1 MKKKTRNIILIIIGI
16 IVLLFLFRLF
26 YRNFDFEKD
35 KQTFIALI
43 SKAGSGKVIN
53 ALDEM
58 RELESLTNPIINFR
72 YQSWKEK
79 MHARFVSKNE
89 IIENTSDNKII
100 NDISNIY
107 REYWRTELLKANPK
121 SRIDTALYINLT
133 NYILSNDLTTLSKDS
148 LSKNIKNDSE
158 LKRIIEA
165 QGFKTDFKFRNGF
178 QELFIWDKEIIRDYK
193 VILPKDTINSKVVF
207 IEKYHLTG
215 YDYYASCGNT
225 QVGGWAIKESATL
238 YCSKG
243 YDLSSEK
250 FNISYLKHESLH
262 FTDLNDYPNLS
273 SADLEYRAKVIEL
286 MYCTEK
292 SIYRQVAEFINGA
305 DSSDRSHSHPY
316 ANYILIKNLSQLIF
330 NSEYETDINK
340 WKKLSVEEINSAAI
354 SLYNMSE
361 KRLQKDRNVSDII

>member
-1 MKKKTRNIILIIIGI
+1 MG
-16 IVLLFLFRLF
+16 
-26 YRNFDFEKD
+26 
-35 KQTFIALI
+35 
-43 SKAGSGKVIN
+43 AGG
-53 ALDEM
+53 
-58 RELESLTNPIINFR
+58 REFESLHPDRRQYHLSLIKPSVKRGLSF
-72 YQSWKEK
+72 Y
-79 MHARFVSKNE
+79 H
-89 IIENTSDNKII
+89 
-100 NDISNIY
+100 IY
-107 REYWRTELLKANPK
+107 SYLIKYIPK
-121 SRIDTALYINLT
+121 SDTEK
-133 NYILSNDLTTLSKDS
+133 SDTL
-148 LSKNIKNDSE
+148 
-158 LKRIIEA
+158 
-165 QGFKTDFKFRNGF
+165 KTKS
-178 QELFIWDKEIIRDYK
+178 
-193 VILPKDTINSKVVF
+193 INSKVVF

-215 YDYYASCGNT
+215 YDYYASCGKS

-262 FTDLNDYPNLS
+262 FIDLNDYPNLS

>member
-79 MHARFVSKNE
+79 MYARFVSKNE

-107 REYWRTELLKANPK
+107 REYWRTELLKENPK

-178 QELFIWDKEIIRDYK
+178 QELFIWDKEI
-193 VILPKDTINSKVVF
+193 
-207 IEKYHLTG
+207 
-215 YDYYASCGNT
+215 
-225 QVGGWAIKESATL
+225 
-238 YCSKG
+238 
-243 YDLSSEK
+243 
-250 FNISYLKHESLH
+250 
-262 FTDLNDYPNLS
+262 
-273 SADLEYRAKVIEL
+273 
-286 MYCTEK
+286 
-292 SIYRQVAEFINGA
+292 
-305 DSSDRSHSHPY
+305 
-316 ANYILIKNLSQLIF
+316 
-330 NSEYETDINK
+330 
-340 WKKLSVEEINSAAI
+340 
-354 SLYNMSE
+354 
-361 KRLQKDRNVSDII
+361 